1 MSIDFRAGKIE
12 RKVVYRI
19 DILFLLCL
27 WGWKTPW
34 KSCLMTL
41 KWDPKRNMHL
51 LCDTIDFK
59 ESVEGT
65 PKVQG
70 KIFGNCLG

>member
-1 MSIDFRAGKIE
+1 
-12 RKVVYRI
+12 
-19 DILFLLCL
+19 
-27 WGWKTPW
+27 
-34 KSCLMTL
+34 MTF

-65 PKVQG
+65 VKVQG
-70 KIFGNCLG
+70 KIFDNCLG